1 MLSLPNEILL
11 ASKSPRRREIM
22 KMAGFSFRCIEVDY
36 DEKLPEGHGLQ
47 PEEIPVY
54 LAEQKALR
62 AEGRI
67 ADQILMTADTLVF
80 LDDKVIGKPADR
92 DEAFEM
98 LQSLSGKMHKVITG
112 VCLVSDTDTILISD
126 TTNVIMKAFELRELE
141 YYLDNYDVLDKAGAY
156 GVQDWIG
163 LIGVERMEGSYFNVM
178 GLPIHKVYEQLKVI
192 ANH

>member
-1 MLSLPNEILL
+1 
-11 ASKSPRRREIM
+11 M

-36 DEKLPEGHGLQ
+36 DEKLPEGRQ
-47 PEEIPVY
+47 FAPEDIPIY
-54 LAEQKALR
+54 LAEQKAIR
-62 AEGRI
+62 AEGRV

-92 DEAFEM
+92 DHAFEM

-112 VCLVSDTDTILISD
+112 VCLVSDTDNILISD
-126 TTNVIMKAFELRELE
+126 TTNVYMKAFELRELE